1 VGGPLAGVQVLDLSA
16 VGPGS
21 RCTAALRD
29 LGASVTKI
37 GALRSEKRPEP
48 RFFAYGGLRGMRR
61 VRIDLRADRGR
72 STFLGLVRAADVVVE
87 SFRPGVAERLG
98 VGYEQAQAANAGIV
112 YCSVT
117 GYGQVGPS
125 ASFAGHDLNYLATG
139 GYLGTQGR
147 RADGGPAMPGAT
159 IADAAAGGL
168 HAALAIAAAL
178 YQRATGGS
186 GCFLDVSTA
195 DGVLHLMSLFVDEY
209 LATGVEVGPGSALL
223 TGGFACYDL
232 YAAGDGKWL
241 AVAAIEPAFFA
252 NLCRELGLVE
262 WAAAQYDESKQD
274 ELRTVLRDAFATR
287 GRDEWVQALAH
298 LDTCVAAVRSVA
310 EVADAAEHLVVQV
323 TDPQAGSF
331 RQLGPVL
338 AGTARPAEPVVLPG
352 TETHVEAVLAD
363 AGFSADDIAGLVA
376 EGVVE

>member
-1 VGGPLAGVQVLDLSA
+1 VRVLDLSA

-29 LGASVTKI
+29 LGASVTKV

-72 STFLGLVRAADVVVE
+72 ATFLGLIRAADVVVE
-87 SFRPGVAERLG
+87 SFRPGVAGRLG
-98 VGYEQAQAANAGIV
+98 VGYEQARAANPGII

-117 GYGQVGPS
+117 GYGQLGPS
-125 ASFAGHDLNYLATG
+125 ASFAGHDLNYLAAG

-178 YQRATGGS
+178 YQRAAVGT

-195 DGVLHLMSLFVDEY
+195 DGVLHLMSLFLDEY
-209 LATGVEVGPGSALL
+209 LATGVEVGPASALL
-223 TGGFACYDL
+223 TGGFACYDM
-232 YAAGDGKWL
+232 YPAADGKWL

-252 NLCRELGLVE
+252 NLCHELGLAE
-262 WAAAQYDESKQD
+262 WAGTQYDGSKQD
-274 ELRTVLRDAFATR
+274 ELRAVIRDAFASR
-287 GRDEWVQALAH
+287 ERDEWVQALAH
-298 LDTCVAAVRSVA
+298 LDTCVSAVRSIA
-310 EVADAAEHLVVQV
+310 EVADTAEHLLLQV

-338 AGTARPAEPVVLPG
+338 AGAACPAEPVMLPG
-352 TETHVEAVLAD
+352 TETHTEAVLAD
-363 AGFSADDIAGLVA
+363 SGFSVDEIAGLLA
-376 EGVVE
+376 AGVVE